1 MPSQTIQWFP
11 GHMAKTRRLITE
23 NLSQVDAVIELL
35 DARIPR
41 SSKNPEIDRLIG
53 TKPRLTLLTKSSLAD
68 PAATAE
74 WIESLGGAALAV
86 DTVTGEGI
94 RSIAPALR
102 KLLAD
107 KVRRYAERGMEGRAL
122 RAMIVGIPNVGKSS
136 LVNRLGGGKKA
147 RVEDRPGVTLTKQW
161 VTTSVGIEL
170 LDMPGVLWPRFDD
183 RTTGERL
190 AFTGAIRDAILDTE
204 ALGCALCRDLYR
216 EYRTLFCTRY
226 KLDADALEGATP
238 YELLSAVARKRG
250 FLLSG
255 GELNTER
262 AAEMVLDE
270 FREAKIGRI
279 TLDPAPEVRREE
291 RAERAPDPAEAEKDG
306 GAPDAG
312 SDV

>member
-23 NLSQVDAVIELL
+23 NLGSVDIVIELL
-35 DARIPR
+35 DARIPA
-41 SSKNPEIDRLIG
+41 SSKNPEIDRL
-53 TKPRLTLLTKSSLAD
+53 TEHKPRLTVLTKASLAD
-68 PAATAE
+68 PQETE
-74 WIESLGGAALAV
+74 KWIASDGRMLAV
-86 DTVTGEGI
+86 DTVTGEGVKA
-94 RSIAPALR
+94 IAPTV
-102 KLLAD
+102 KKILAD
-107 KVRRYAERGMEGRAL
+107 KLKKYEEKGMKGRAV

-147 RVEDRPGVTLTKQW
+147 KVENRPGVTLTKQW

>member
-1 MPSQTIQWFP
+1 
-11 GHMAKTRRLITE
+11 MAKTRRLITE

-170 LDMPGVLWPRFDD
+170 LDMPGVLWPKFDD
-183 RTTGERL
+183 RETGERL
-190 AFTGAIRDAILDTE
+190 AYTGAIRDAILDTE
-204 ALGCALCRDLYR
+204 ELASALCRDLFR
-216 EYRTLFCTRY
+216 EHRALFCARY
-226 KLDADALEGATP
+226 KLDADALAEASP
-238 YELLSAVARKRG
+238 YDLLCAVARKRG
-250 FLLSG
+250 FLVSG
-255 GELNTER
+255 GELDTAR
-262 AAEMVLDE
+262 AADILLDE

-279 TLDPAPEVRREE
+279 TLEYP
-291 RAERAPDPAEAEKDG
+291 
-306 GAPDAG
+306 
-312 SDV
+312 S

>member
-107 KVRRYAERGMEGRAL
+107 KVRRYAERGMEDRAL

-170 LDMPGVLWPRFDD
+170 LDMPGVLWPKFDD
-183 RTTGERL
+183 RETGERL
-190 AFTGAIRDAILDTE
+190 AYTGAIRDAILDTE
-204 ALGCALCRDLYR
+204 ELASALCRDLFR
-216 EYRTLFCTRY
+216 EHRALFCARY
-226 KLDADALEGATP
+226 KLDADALAEASP
-238 YELLSAVARKRG
+238 YDLLCAVARKRG
-250 FLLSG
+250 FLVSG
-255 GELNTER
+255 GELDTAR
-262 AAEMVLDE
+262 AADILLDE

-279 TLDPAPEVRREE
+279 TLEYP
-291 RAERAPDPAEAEKDG
+291 
-306 GAPDAG
+306 
-312 SDV
+312 S